1 MPPPPPPHDPRAGY
15 GVESSSVVT
24 APDRHMSRG
33 TPSRRPLWPRRWPD
47 ISPEPSPLLPSTQ
60 GGRYGEHQYHRARDE
75 SSPCFHSPC
84 RGSESLP
91 SSSKRCPPEGAR
103 KGSSVGGRHWSDDDD
118 AGTGSRCQYDHELAY
133 PSSCHRAH
141 RHLGSN
147 KRAFSP
153 RHHGGR
159 SSSVQHRP
167 SPRGK
172 PQLPLPMEMSPWDDG
187 YTSPSSPS
195 YAREVEQY
203 RQRGL
208 HDDDQDMTPDCLY
221 SAPGSS
227 DGSGIFR
234 REPSFKYED
243 PVLNT
248 ESKDFAYDA
257 LVDDFMDAVA
267 KTGRNRNPNLE
278 VDKDAH
284 EKQTNRFAE
293 LALKRYNKNK
303 NNKVKYALVEA
314 IDGGAIW
321 EDSEIYAHVNFYAKA
336 KNGPKKHDG
345 KVLVFAE
352 LHQVGRRLNAM
363 VLTCFRFLDESN
375 QLCGRYDQP
384 RNSLIRQNQ
393 DPGHCYACSDIIK
406 HPDGSCYK
414 AGHIVCTLYYL
425 CNYSVV

>member
-103 KGSSVGGRHWSDDDD
+103 KGSSVGGHWSDDDD

>member
-1 MPPPPPPHDPRAGY
+1 MLPPPPPDPRAGY
-15 GVESSSVVT
+15 GVESPSVVP
-24 APDRHMSRG
+24 APDRHMSLG
-33 TPSRRPLWPRRWPD
+33 TPSRRPLRPRRWSD
-47 ISPEPSPLLPSTQ
+47 ISPEPSPLLQSAQ
-60 GGRYGEHQYHRARDE
+60 GERHGEHQHHRARDE
-75 SSPCFHSPC
+75 S
-84 RGSESLP
+84 RGSEAPP
-91 SSSKRCPPEGAR
+91 SSSKRCRLEGR
-103 KGSSVGGRHWSDDDD
+103 REGSSIGGRRWSDDED
-118 AGTGSRCQYDHELAY
+118 AGAGSRGQYNHELAY

-147 KRAFSP
+147 KRTFSP
-153 RHHGGR
+153 RHHGER
-159 SSSVQHRP
+159 SSSVQHHP

-172 PQLPLPMEMSPWDDG
+172 PQLPLPIEMSPWDDG
-187 YTSPSSPS
+187 YTSPSSPRCS

-203 RQRGL
+203 RQQRGL
-208 HDDDQDMTPDCLY
+208 HDDDQDVTLDCLY

-227 DGSGIFR
+227 DGSGIFG

-257 LVDDFMDAVA
+257 LVDDYMDAVA
-267 KTGRNRNPNLE
+267 KTWRNANPNLK

-284 EKQTNRFAE
+284 EKQTIRFAE

-384 RNSLIRQNQ
+384 RNSLIMQNQ
-393 DPGHCYACSDIIK
+393 DPGHCYACTDIIK

-425 CNYSVV
+425 DNYTVV